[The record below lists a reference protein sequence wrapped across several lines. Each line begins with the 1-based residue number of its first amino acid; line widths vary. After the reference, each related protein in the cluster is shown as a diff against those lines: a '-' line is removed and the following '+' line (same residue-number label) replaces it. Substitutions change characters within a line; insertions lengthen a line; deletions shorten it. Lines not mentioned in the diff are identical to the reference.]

1 MTQYN
6 TFNVKFSNFQLN
18 ESKLGIKSRN
28 EVTVNLTSNVIDS
41 SNDEANFWNKLLLAN
56 AQVSRLCKAFVNNG

>member
-41 SNDEANFWNKLLLAN
+41 SNDEANFSNKLLLAN